1 MWKFSKKWFHL
12 SRQSH
17 VCKVCSFLVAALV
30 KEAKICCC
38 IGILKVFC
46 SDQWFLYFGAE
57 FQETYSICLFSIG
70 IRVMRLHSRQTCV
83 SVLGYWVF
91 RWCFHNWS
99 FPREDIIESQA
110 FWTYFIKGKLKLCL
124 LILLF
129 EKSRCQKRI

>member
-46 SDQWFLYFGAE
+46 SDQCFLYFGAE

-70 IRVMRLHSRQTCV
+70 IIVMRLHSRQTNV

-91 RWCFHNWS
+91 RWCFHKKDLHSTLYGCKW
-99 FPREDIIESQA
+99 A